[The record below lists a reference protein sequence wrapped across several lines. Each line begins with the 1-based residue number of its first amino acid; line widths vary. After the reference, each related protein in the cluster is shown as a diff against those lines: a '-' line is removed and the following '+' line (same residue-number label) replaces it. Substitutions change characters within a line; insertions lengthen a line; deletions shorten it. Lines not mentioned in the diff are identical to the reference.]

1 MLSSIHDIA
10 VFRGNGKC
18 HYISIQSKWSSIF
31 YVFYNDSLYGTGSL
45 YVHRQYILYL
55 IYYFSSFTFFIF
67 WMFSASHNNDDSRMF
82 FTQLENLMAD
92 CGGTLGLFI
101 GLSVCTAM
109 EFCELLIDFIIV
121 LVKKVCRRD
130 EKTHS
135 MQRVQPASNKTL
147 MDTVKYWERCTF
159 DQSID

>member
-1 MLSSIHDIA
+1 MENA
-10 VFRGNGKC
+10 N
-18 HYISIQSKWSSIF
+18 IF
-31 YVFYNDSLYGTGSL
+31 L
-45 YVHRQYILYL
+45 YILNGPLYSMYYTMILYLALVPSMYIDNIFYL

-121 LVKKVCRRD
+121 
-130 EKTHS
+130 S
-135 MQRVQPASNKTL
+135 A
-147 MDTVKYWERCTF
+147 
-159 DQSID
+159 